1 MSDELRDQ
9 INEIIEADIQL
20 KINDYIEKN
29 GNKGFKGEEVGD
41 YNDTTFSFG
50 KWQMATVELWESPK
64 EFDAYQYD
72 YEAFSAFY
80 KPENDDYK
88 YVDCEDEDFTPGM
101 NGIDTIDIEKWLLEF
116 CNNNDWIKDEFYFI
130 VHWRRYAIYKKEE
143 YSDGEYE
150 WCLEDMGE
158 SSPDRYH
165 YINGKI
171 EGHWD
176 TPMEEEE

>member
-1 MSDELRDQ
+1 MTDE
-9 INEIIEADIQL
+9 
-20 KINDYIEKN
+20 
-29 GNKGFKGEEVGD
+29 FKPLIVEGEEVGD

-72 YEAFSAFY
+72 WDAFKEFY
-80 KPENDDYK
+80 KPDNDDEQYAE
-88 YVDCEDEDFTPGM
+88 CEDEEFTPGM
-101 NGIDTIDIEKWLLEF
+101 NGIDTVDIEKWLLEF

-158 SSPDRYH
+158 SSPDRY
-165 YINGKI
+165 YYKNGKI

>member
-1 MSDELRDQ
+1 MSDE
-9 INEIIEADIQL
+9 
-20 KINDYIEKN
+20 
-29 GNKGFKGEEVGD
+29 FKPLIVEGEEVGD
-41 YNDTTFSFG
+41 YNDTIFSFG

-72 YEAFSAFY
+72 YDAFCEFY

-88 YVDCEDEDFTPGM
+88 YAECEDEDFTPGM

-116 CNNNDWIKDEFYFI
+116 CENTSWIKDEFYFI
-130 VHWRRYAIYKKEE
+130 VHWRRYAIYKKEV
-143 YSDGEYE
+143 YGDGEE
-150 WCLEDMGE
+150 DWCLEEMGE
-158 SSPDRYH
+158 SSPDRYC
-165 YINGKI
+165 YKNGKI

>member
-1 MSDELRDQ
+1 MTDD
-9 INEIIEADIQL
+9 
-20 KINDYIEKN
+20 
-29 GNKGFKGEEVGD
+29 FKPLIVEGEEVGD

-72 YEAFSAFY
+72 YEAFSEFY

-88 YVDCEDEDFTPGM
+88 YAECEDEDFTPGM

-130 VHWRRYAIYKKEE
+130 VHWRRYAIYKKEVYDDSE
-143 YSDGEYE
+143 E

-158 SSPDRYH
+158 SSPDRYC
-165 YINGKI
+165 YKNGKI
-171 EGHWD
+171 EEGWS

>member
-1 MSDELRDQ
+1 MTDD
-9 INEIIEADIQL
+9 
-20 KINDYIEKN
+20 
-29 GNKGFKGEEVGD
+29 FKPLIVEGEEVGD

-72 YEAFSAFY
+72 YEAFSEFY

-88 YVDCEDEDFTPGM
+88 YAECEDEDFTPGM

-116 CNNNDWIKDEFYFI
+116 CDKNDWIKDEFYFI
-130 VHWRRYAIYKKEE
+130 AHWRRYAIYNKEV
-143 YSDGEYE
+143 YDGDES
-150 WCLEDMGE
+150 WCVEDMGE
-158 SSPDRYH
+158 SSPDRYC
-165 YINGKI
+165 YKNGKI